1 VPALFGADGSRAR
14 AACQRYA
21 RAQVLVLGKDCLAW
35 TSKDAGLTW
44 ESAIVNKGKRDGY
57 IVDVQFHPT
66 QPAWVLAR
74 AVKATCFTA
83 SPSDFCSFEVR
94 GMPAGR
100 LVRGGARLTGSPSVH
115 PCVAHHP
122 PAAAVPHARLW
133 R

>member
-1 VPALFGADGSRAR
+1 MDRMQVRCVSV
-14 AACQRYA
+14 A

-44 ESAIVNKGKRDGY
+44 QPAIINKGKRDGY

-66 QPAWVLAR
+66 QPTWVLAR

-94 GMPAGR
+94 SMPAVHLR
-100 LVRGGARLTGSPSVH
+100 ARLID
-115 PCVAHHP
+115 
-122 PAAAVPHARLW
+122 
-133 R
+133 